1 MNIVRKYRS
10 QKATYNGITF
20 DSKRERDRYIDL
32 LLLERAG
39 EISELRL
46 QVSFELIPKQAGE
59 RNCKY
64 IADFAY
70 TRNGE
75 MVVEDAKGVRT
86 PEYVIKRK
94 LMLWVHG
101 IKVHEV

>member
-1 MNIVRKYRS
+1 MSKYHS

-59 RNCKY
+59 RSRQEKGR
-64 IADFAY
+64 IA
-70 TRNGE
+70 
-75 MVVEDAKGVRT
+75 
-86 PEYVIKRK
+86 
-94 LMLWVHG
+94 
-101 IKVHEV
+101 

>member
-46 QVSFELIPKQAGE
+46 QVPFELIP
-59 RNCKY
+59 
-64 IADFAY
+64 
-70 TRNGE
+70 
-75 MVVEDAKGVRT
+75 
-86 PEYVIKRK
+86 
-94 LMLWVHG
+94 
-101 IKVHEV
+101 

>member
-1 MNIVRKYRS
+1 MSKYHS

-46 QVSFELIPKQAGE
+46 QVSFELIPKQRTQLQVYCRFCVHSE
-59 RNCKY
+59 RRDDC
-64 IADFAY
+64 
-70 TRNGE
+70 
-75 MVVEDAKGVRT
+75 
-86 PEYVIKRK
+86 
-94 LMLWVHG
+94 
-101 IKVHEV
+101 

>member
-1 MNIVRKYRS
+1 MSKYHS

-46 QVSFELIPKQAGE
+46 QVSFELIPKHAAASILPILHIRGTE
-59 RNCKY
+59 R
-64 IADFAY
+64 
-70 TRNGE
+70 
-75 MVVEDAKGVRT
+75 
-86 PEYVIKRK
+86 
-94 LMLWVHG
+94 
-101 IKVHEV
+101 

>member
-1 MNIVRKYRS
+1 MSKYHS

-59 RNCKY
+59 RSCKY

-70 TRNGE
+70 ARNGE
-75 MVVEDAKGVRT
+75 MIVEDAKGVRT

>member
-1 MNIVRKYRS
+1 MSKYHS

-20 DSKRERDRYIDL
+20 DSKREMDRYIDL

-59 RNCKY
+59 RSCKY

-75 MVVEDAKGVRT
+75 MIVEDAKGVRT

-101 IKVHEV
+101 IKVHEVG